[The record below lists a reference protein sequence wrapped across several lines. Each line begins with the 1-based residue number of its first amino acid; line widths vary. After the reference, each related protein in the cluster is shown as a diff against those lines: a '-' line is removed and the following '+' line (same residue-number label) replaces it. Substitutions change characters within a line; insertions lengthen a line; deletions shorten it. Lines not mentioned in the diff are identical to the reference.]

1 MEILQQKGR
10 NNRKLWSRDCWIS
23 FESPWGR
30 NELNYRETHSRWR
43 GKKIILWATG
53 GKNCG
58 KVLLSPQPAGKCS
71 LNGCKTQK
79 HPHLGGFLQC
89 WSKWIISNP
98 KKKSYYGRSLKMK
111 KKKRLSLNTTFL
123 KQKKKSEWL
132 RLGLKKGIFHINDK
146 QYNFWKM
153 KPHGR
158 SLGRSFIQDL
168 SCNHLEW
175 TCSNL
180 LIYILTFKCLNCFSV

>member
-10 NNRKLWSRDCWIS
+10 NNRKLWSRDCRIS

-53 GKNCG
+53 GKNCE
-58 KVLLSPQPAGKCS
+58 KVPLSPQPAGKCS

-111 KKKRLSLNTTFL
+111 KKKKEILFFVEICISKESQMITTT
-123 KQKKKSEWL
+123 QDSRGW
-132 RLGLKKGIFHINDK
+132 
-146 QYNFWKM
+146 W
-153 KPHGR
+153 
-158 SLGRSFIQDL
+158 DL
-168 SCNHLEW
+168 SHLRPLGPHSPLKLE
-175 TCSNL
+175 SL
-180 LIYILTFKCLNCFSV
+180 AI